1 MINIFTARGPSSGTK
16 PNVKLGSWEISHLNL
31 FPFPHWF
38 GCPGINCMLAP
49 PPSTWVGSL
58 KTSTHFPFHLLLRKS
73 PHGVRIQWSWKR
85 DDWKFER
92 NYGGLDQGERGI
104 CYQACWPGPHRP
116 WRVLMTTTL
125 LLLLLCQRSLRANSG
140 ICKRGLNDQRCIDG
154 CACDQANFRNEYE
167 NVNHVSFTAFVFY
180 RFCKKSTTLLLWTL
194 EWCELDGEMVSG
206 WPTNYFRPQR
216 MPSAASLPKPAHWS
230 QKYWNP
236 SKWLTKL

>member
-58 KTSTHFPFHLLLRKS
+58 QTSTHFPFHLLLRKS

-92 NYGGLDQGERGI
+92 NCGLGFGSGWEFATKHADQGPTGLGV
-104 CYQACWPGPHRP
+104 YW
-116 WRVLMTTTL
+116 W
-125 LLLLLCQRSLRANSG
+125 QRHCSSSLFAS
-140 ICKRGLNDQRCIDG
+140 
-154 CACDQANFRNEYE
+154 E
-167 NVNHVSFTAFVFY
+167 AFVQTPESVKEDWMIKDASTDVPAIKQTSEMNM
-180 RFCKKSTTLLLWTL
+180 RTSTTFLLPPSYFTDFVKRALPFFW
-194 EWCELDGEMVSG
+194 EL
-206 WPTNYFRPQR
+206 
-216 MPSAASLPKPAHWS
+216 
-230 QKYWNP
+230 
-236 SKWLTKL
+236 